1 MGADMLRRI
10 IGLLFCA
17 WTVVTPPASGETLYG
32 ADGAQGNPSNLYT
45 LDPTS
50 GGVLSTVGA
59 IGFAVTGLA
68 IHPGTRVMYG
78 ATANAGMINPRSL
91 ITINKSTGSGS
102 LVGPL
107 LLPEGPQTLTD
118 LTLTSDGILCG
129 LGSLD
134 GRLYTVELASGAAT
148 MVGGAGVG
156 PPAGGGLA
164 ADPCDTIHV
173 APNSDQGFLFTL
185 DRTTGAASPGP
196 QLNGSSRN
204 PLSGMAYSS
213 PGTLYAALLNNSD
226 SEVVA
231 PASLVTIN
239 TLTGDIAVVGPTVD
253 RLDAIVFDG
262 QFASPNPSL
271 TLNLNR
277 QAVGPGGLV
286 QASLTTANPGG
297 AGAVDLYFVI
307 LVPPATSSQLGC
319 PGGDGVVF
327 LADAFSTVLVE
338 CVATAPVQSFEP
350 LYRNVCLPA
359 GLPPTTVPSFFSL
372 TWPPNLP
379 AGTYTFAMFA
389 TPAMAF
395 AHGIIDITAFSSAG
409 LDASP

>member
-1 MGADMLRRI
+1 MRRGI

-32 ADGAQGNPSNLYT
+32 ADGAQGNPSKLYT
-45 LDPTS
+45 LDPAS
-50 GGVLSTVGA
+50 GAVLSTVGA

-68 IHPGTRVMYG
+68 IHPATRVMYG
-78 ATANAGMINPRSL
+78 ATANKGMNSPRSL

-107 LLPEGPQTLTD
+107 SLPEGSQTLAD
-118 LTLTSDGILCG
+118 LTFTSDGTLYG

-134 GRLYTVELASGAAT
+134 GQLYTVNLASGAAT
-148 MVGGAGVG
+148 MVGGSGVG

-173 APNSDQGFLFTL
+173 APNSDQGLLFTL

-196 QLNGSSRN
+196 QLNGTSGN
-204 PLSGMAYSS
+204 PLSAMAYSS
-213 PGTLYAALLNNSD
+213 AGTLYAALLDNSD
-226 SEVVA
+226 SDVPA

-239 TLTGDIAVVGPTVD
+239 ALTGDIAVVGPTVD
-253 RLDAIVFDG
+253 RLDALVFDG

-286 QASLTTANPGG
+286 QASLTAANPGG

-319 PGGDGVVF
+319 PGGDAVVF

-338 CVATAPVQSFEP
+338 CVSTAPVPSFEP
-350 LYRNVCLPA
+350 LFRNVCLPA
-359 GLPPTTVPSFFSL
+359 GLPPTTVPDFFSL
-372 TWPPNLP
+372 TWPPGVP
-379 AGTYTFAMFA
+379 AGTYTFAMLA

-395 AHGIIDITAFSSAG
+395 AHGAIDITAFTEAS
-409 LDASP
+409 LEASP

>member
-1 MGADMLRRI
+1 MLRRI

-50 GGVLSTVGA
+50 GAVLSTVGA

-78 ATANAGMINPRSL
+78 ATANAGVNSPRSL

-107 LLPEGPQTLTD
+107 SLPEGSQTLAD
-118 LTLTSDGILCG
+118 LTFTSDGTLYG

-134 GRLYTVELASGAAT
+134 GQLYTVNLASGAAT
-148 MVGGAGVG
+148 MVGGSGVG

-173 APNSDQGFLFTL
+173 APNSDQGLLFTL

-196 QLNGSSRN
+196 QLNGSSGN
-204 PLSGMAYSS
+204 PLSAMAYSS
-213 PGTLYAALLNNSD
+213 AGTLYAALLDNSPTP
-226 SEVVA
+226 A
-231 PASLVTIN
+231 TASLVTID
-239 TLTGDIAVVGPTVD
+239 TLTGDIALRGPTVD

-271 TLNLNR
+271 TINLNR

-286 QASLTTANPGG
+286 QASLTAANPGG

-319 PGGDGVVF
+319 PGGDAAVF

-338 CVATAPVQSFEP
+338 CVSTAPVPSFEP
-350 LYRNVCLPA
+350 LFRNVCLPA
-359 GLPPTTVPSFFSL
+359 GLPPTTVPNFFSL
-372 TWPPNLP
+372 PWPPGVP
-379 AGTYTFAMFA
+379 AGTYTFAVLT

-395 AHGIIDITAFSSAG
+395 AHGTIDITAFSSAA
-409 LDASP
+409 LEASP

>member
-1 MGADMLRRI
+1 
-10 IGLLFCA
+10 
-17 WTVVTPPASGETLYG
+17 
-32 ADGAQGNPSNLYT
+32 
-45 LDPTS
+45 
-50 GGVLSTVGA
+50 
-59 IGFAVTGLA
+59 
-68 IHPGTRVMYG
+68 
-78 ATANAGMINPRSL
+78 
-91 ITINKSTGSGS
+91 
-102 LVGPL
+102 
-107 LLPEGPQTLTD
+107 
-118 LTLTSDGILCG
+118 
-129 LGSLD
+129 
-134 GRLYTVELASGAAT
+134 
-148 MVGGAGVG
+148 MVGGPGVG

-173 APNSDQGFLFTL
+173 APNSDEGPLFTL
-185 DRTTGAASPGP
+185 DRTTGAASPGA
-196 QLNGSSRN
+196 QLNGSSGN
-204 PLSGMAYSS
+204 PISAMAYNSA
-213 PGTLYAALLNNSD
+213 GTLYAALLDNSQLP
-226 SEVVA
+226 A
-231 PASLVTIN
+231 TASLVTID
-239 TLTGDIAVVGPTVD
+239 TLTGDIALRGPTVD

-271 TLNLNR
+271 TLSLNR

-286 QASLTTANPGG
+286 QANLTAANPGG

-372 TWPPNLP
+372 TWPPNVP

-389 TPAMAF
+389 TPSMAF
-395 AHGIIDITAFSSAG
+395 AHGIIDIKAFTSAG
-409 LDASP
+409 LEASP

>member
-1 MGADMLRRI
+1 MLRRI

-50 GGVLSTVGA
+50 GAVLSTVGA

-78 ATANAGMINPRSL
+78 ATANADGVISPRSL

-102 LVGPL
+102 LLGPF
-107 LLPEGPQTLTD
+107 LLPDGPQTLTD
-118 LTLTSDGILCG
+118 LTFTSDGTLYG
-129 LGSLD
+129 LGSHD
-134 GRLYTVELASGAAT
+134 GQLYTVNLATGAAT
-148 MVGGAGVG
+148 VVGESGVG
-156 PPAGGGLA
+156 SPAGGGLA

-173 APNSDQGFLFTL
+173 APNSDEGLLFTL
-185 DRTTGAASPGP
+185 DRTTGLASPGA
-196 QLNGSSRN
+196 QLNGSSGN
-204 PLSGMAYSS
+204 TISAMAYNSA
-213 PGTLYAALLNNSD
+213 GTLYAALLDNSQ
-226 SEVVA
+226 SPA
-231 PASLVTIN
+231 TASLVTID
-239 TLTGDIAVVGPTVD
+239 TLTGDIAVLGPTVS

-262 QFASPNPSL
+262 QFASPNLSL
-271 TLNLNR
+271 TLSLNR
-277 QAVGPGGLV
+277 QAVGPGGVV
-286 QASLTTANPGG
+286 QASLTAANPGG

-338 CVATAPVQSFEP
+338 CVSTAPVQSFEP
-350 LYRNVCLPA
+350 LFRNVCLPA

-372 TWPPNLP
+372 TWPPNVP

-389 TPAMAF
+389 TPSMAF
-395 AHGIIDITAFSSAG
+395 AHGIIDIKAFTSAG
-409 LDASP
+409 LEASP